1 MTART
6 NGQALERE
14 LGRLANGSGSGLGP
28 RTGRRAVAFP
38 ATSSSTHVEAELI
51 RLACADTNGLA
62 RRWRVLFGH
71 RAPDLPR
78 ALLLRILAYRIQ
90 ADAAGD
96 LDPTTIK
103 LLDRLG
109 RGEISEIPLPELR
122 ALKPGTLLVR
132 EWEGTLQR
140 VVVLESG
147 FAWNGRTYESLS
159 KVARAITGTNWNGPR
174 FFGLRDRAQAS

>member
-1 MTART
+1 MARRSSVSS
-6 NGQALERE
+6 GAS
-14 LGRLANGSGSGLGP
+14 ANGSGLRPGTEARQVGLW
-28 RTGRRAVAFP
+28 RRP

-51 RLACADTNGLA
+51 RLACADTNSLA
-62 RRWRVLFGH
+62 RRWRVVFGH

-78 ALLLRILAYRIQ
+78 ALLQRILAYRIQ

-109 RGEISEIPLPELR
+109 RGEIAEIPLPELR
-122 ALKPGTLLVR
+122 AVKPGTLLVR

-147 FAWNGRTYESLS
+147 FAWNGGHLREPVQGRPCHHGHELERPSLLW
-159 KVARAITGTNWNGPR
+159 AA
-174 FFGLRDRAQAS
+174 

>member
-1 MTART
+1 MARRSSVSS
-6 NGQALERE
+6 GAWPMVPAQAWDRERQIG
-14 LGRLANGSGSGLGP
+14 LWRPRRPRLPLTWRLSLSGS
-28 RTGRRAVAFP
+28 P
-38 ATSSSTHVEAELI
+38 APIPTASPGAGVSSSV
-51 RLACADTNGLA
+51 
-62 RRWRVLFGH
+62 H

-78 ALLLRILAYRIQ
+78 ALLQRILAYRIQ

-122 ALKPGTLLVR
+122 AVKPGTLLVR

-147 FAWNGRTYESLS
+147 FAWNGGTYESLS

-174 FFGLRDRAQAS
+174 FFGLRDRARAS

>member
-1 MTART
+1 MAR
-6 NGQALERE
+6 RSSVSS
-14 LGRLANGSGSGLGP
+14 GRLATGSGSGP
-28 RTGRRAVAFP
+28 RPGTASRAVASP

-62 RRWRVLFGH
+62 RRWRVVFGH

-109 RGEISEIPLPELR
+109 RGEISE
-122 ALKPGTLLVR
+122 
-132 EWEGTLQR
+132 
-140 VVVLESG
+140 
-147 FAWNGRTYESLS
+147 
-159 KVARAITGTNWNGPR
+159 
-174 FFGLRDRAQAS
+174 